1 MLDPKISQGDLL
13 PPADMFD
20 PRGRSTLEALRLDAG
35 VIHRRL
41 RRIADE
47 APGGETTVEDLDHV
61 ADAVAGLH
69 RRIVAMTKDAP
80 PPSSSLEDVV
90 AARHSIRRSLVLV
103 QAVADE
109 VLAH

>member
-1 MLDPKISQGDLL
+1 MLDPKTSQDDLHQESD
-13 PPADMFD
+13 PFD

-47 APGGETTVEDLDHV
+47 AAAGGGGTTVEDLDRV
-61 ADAVAGLH
+61 AEAVAGLH
-69 RRIVAMTKDAP
+69 RRILAMTEDAP
-80 PPSSSLEDVV
+80 ASSLEDVV
-90 AARHSIRRSLVLV
+90 AARHSINRSLMLV
-103 QAVADE
+103 QEVADE